1 MEQLTVKRLESLD
14 VLRGFDMFF
23 IMCMDPIPCIFY
35 ALGTALGHEHHWL
48 TQQFEH
54 VPWIGFHFYDLIFP
68 LFLFIAGVT
77 WPYSLAKKRERGVCS
92 GRIVWGCVRR
102 GLTLFALGCFI
113 EALGPGGDRNI
124 LQFDWPNFR
133 LWSVIGRIGLTW
145 AAAAIIYLFSTR
157 RARVWTVVGIL
168 LFWWAFMRF
177 GVAPGAPEGWNP
189 LLTGK
194 FTLAN
199 WIDANYLTP
208 AHRGEGAV
216 AMIPMVA
223 TALFGMFAGEW
234 LRTDVAEPR
243 KTTALFGWGLG
254 GIVVAL
260 VMAFALGGLSCPIIK
275 NCWSSSFALLA
286 GGISAILLAVFH
298 WIVDV
303 KGWRRWGFFFKVIG
317 MNSILCYFMA
327 RTILPYDHI
336 ERLLF
341 GGILPHMPPLWGAFV
356 AELGVMA
363 FYWLILLF
371 FYRRKIF
378 LRA

>member
-1 MEQLTVKRLESLD
+1 MKQRLESLD

-23 IMCMDPIPCIFY
+23 IMCMDPVPCIFY
-35 ALGTALGHEHHWL
+35 AIGTALGCEHHWL

-54 VPWIGFHFYDLIFP
+54 VRWIGFHFYDLIFP

-77 WPYSLAKKRERGVCS
+77 WPYSLAKRRELGMGT
-92 GRIVWGCVRR
+92 GRIVLGCVRR

-113 EALGPGGDRNI
+113 EALGSGGDRNI
-124 LQFDWPNFR
+124 LQFDWPHFR

-145 AAAAIIYLFSTR
+145 AAAAVIYLFCSR
-157 RARVWTVVGIL
+157 RVRVWTAAGIL

-199 WIDANYLTP
+199 WIDAHWLTP

-223 TALFGMFAGEW
+223 TALFGMFAGEF
-234 LRTDVAEPR
+234 LRRTDVAAER
-243 KTTALFGWGLG
+243 KAPLLAGWGVG
-254 GIVVAL
+254 GIVAAL
-260 VMAFALGGLSCPIIK
+260 VMAFAFGAYSCPVIK
-275 NCWSSSFALLA
+275 NCWSSSFTLLA
-286 GGISAILLAVFH
+286 GGLSAILLAVFY
-298 WIVDV
+298 WVVDV
-303 KGWRRWGFFFKVIG
+303 KGLRRWGFFFKVIG
-317 MNSILCYFMA
+317 VNSILCYFMA
-327 RTILPYDHI
+327 RTILQYDHI
-336 ERLLF
+336 ERMLF
-341 GGILPHMPPLWGAFV
+341 GGLMPHLPQAWAPV
-356 AELGVMA
+356 IAELGVMA

-371 FYRRKIF
+371 FYRRKMF
-378 LRA
+378 LSV